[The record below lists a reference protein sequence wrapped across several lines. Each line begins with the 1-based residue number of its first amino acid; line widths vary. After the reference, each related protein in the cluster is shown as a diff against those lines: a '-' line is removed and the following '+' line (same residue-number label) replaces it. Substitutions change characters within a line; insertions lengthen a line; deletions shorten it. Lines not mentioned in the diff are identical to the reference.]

1 MKILILGPAY
11 PFRGGIADTNESLC
25 RALQNK
31 GHTASIFTFTLQYP
45 EFLFPGKTQYST
57 DPRPQEITISEQIN
71 SINPLNWI
79 ITARKINRM
88 NPDLVVIRYWL
99 PFMAPALGSIARMLK
114 SSIRIIGMTDNILP
128 HEKRPGDRP
137 LTRYFTGSC
146 HGFITLSTTV
156 LEELNE
162 FTHKPAEY
170 FPHPIN
176 DQLGEIMDKSEAREK
191 LGLEPNG
198 KYVLFFGIIRK
209 YKGLD
214 LLLRAFSHQ
223 KIKKHGI
230 KLMVVG
236 EFYDSPKP
244 YQEMIRQY
252 HLEDQVMLVNKFIP
266 GSHIKQYF
274 SAADLVAQTYHTASQ
289 SGITQ
294 MAYHF
299 ERPMLVTNV
308 GGLSEIV
315 PHEQVGY
322 VVEKDPPE
330 IASCIADFFEQDRFE
345 SFSLRVKE
353 EKKKYTW
360 EAFVDKL
367 LALYEQC
374 RPK

>member
-1 MKILILGPAY
+1 
-11 PFRGGIADTNESLC
+11 
-25 RALQNK
+25 
-31 GHTASIFTFTLQYP
+31 
-45 EFLFPGKTQYST
+45 
-57 DPRPQEITISEQIN
+57 
-71 SINPLNWI
+71 
-79 ITARKINRM
+79 
-88 NPDLVVIRYWL
+88 
-99 PFMAPALGSIARMLK
+99 
-114 SSIRIIGMTDNILP
+114 
-128 HEKRPGDRP
+128 
-137 LTRYFTGSC
+137 
-146 HGFITLSTTV
+146 
-156 LEELNE
+156 
-162 FTHKPAEY
+162 
-170 FPHPIN
+170 
-176 DQLGEIMDKSEAREK
+176 MDKSEAREK
-191 LGLEPNG
+191 LGLDPNG

-330 IASCIADFFEQDRFE
+330 IASCIADFFEQDRFK

-353 EKKKYTW
+353 EKKKYSW
-360 EAFVDKL
+360 EAFANKL

-374 RPK
+374 KAE